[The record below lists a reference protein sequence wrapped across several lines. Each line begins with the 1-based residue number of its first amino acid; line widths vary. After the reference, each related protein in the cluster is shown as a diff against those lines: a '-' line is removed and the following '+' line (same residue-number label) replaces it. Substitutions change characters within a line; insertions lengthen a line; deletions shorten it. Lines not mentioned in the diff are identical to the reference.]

1 MLLLKQGPAE
11 VLLTSCCC
19 MHTLVLS
26 MLAVQVAASLEKA
39 VEAALDRGFRTGDLM
54 SSGMKQVGC
63 SQMGDI
69 LEEAVAA
76 RQPAAV

>member
-1 MLLLKQGPAE
+1 M
-11 VLLTSCCC
+11 
-19 MHTLVLS
+19 
-26 MLAVQVAASLEKA
+26 QVAESLEKA

-54 SSGMKQVGC
+54 SNGMKQVGC